1 MIRKTRTIAISQ
13 NAVKKIDSLLEE
25 IEKRTEENLTIIDM
39 TTFIIEKFAKL
50 ACDLKIKKILEEK
63 SENLKIVE
71 NLNKKKDK

>member
-1 MIRKTRTIAISQ
+1 
-13 NAVKKIDSLLEE
+13 
-25 IEKRTEENLTIIDM
+25 M